1 MKTGIIGAGR
11 VGCSLGKYFRS
22 KNADL
27 VGYYDTNTAAAEEAA
42 AFTQTA
48 GFDQVQQLVRE
59 SDILFIT
66 TPDSFL
72 VPVWEEIKGMS
83 HRNQIICH
91 CSGALSSDSFSGAKE
106 AGVSC
111 CSVHP
116 MLPFSNKF
124 SSYQQ
129 LEHAFFTVEGHP
141 HAVQVITDLLTSY
154 GNEVCRIDAAAK
166 PEYHAAASIL
176 SNQVIAVLD
185 TGYRLL
191 EDCGFSR
198 EKAVAATAA
207 LVRQNIENVL
217 SQGCVHA
224 LTGPIERGDV
234 ATVEKHLHCLN
245 TEDAALYRMLG
256 TRLLAIAEGKNP
268 TQNYENMRHVLLADE
283 QKKENGGSH
292 K

>member
-1 MKTGIIGAGR
+1 MKIGIIGAGR
-11 VGCSLGKYFRS
+11 VGCSIGKYLRT
-22 KNADL
+22 KDIELA
-27 VGYYDTNTAAAEEAA
+27 GYYDVDSAAAKEAA
-42 AFTQTA
+42 EFTRTES
-48 GFDQVQQLVRE
+48 FDSLKQLADQ
-59 SDILFIT
+59 SQIIFIT
-66 TPDSFL
+66 TPDSFII
-72 VPVWEEIKGMS
+72 PVWEQLKELS
-83 HRNQIICH
+83 LTNQIICH

-268 TQNYENMRHVLLADE
+268 AQNYENMRHVLLADE
-283 QKKENGGSH
+283 QEKENGAIW
-292 K
+292 

>member
-1 MKTGIIGAGR
+1 M
-11 VGCSLGKYFRS
+11 
-22 KNADL
+22 
-27 VGYYDTNTAAAEEAA
+27 
-42 AFTQTA
+42 
-48 GFDQVQQLVRE
+48 
-59 SDILFIT
+59 
-66 TPDSFL
+66 
-72 VPVWEEIKGMS
+72 
-83 HRNQIICH
+83 
-91 CSGALSSDSFSGAKE
+91 
-106 AGVSC
+106 
-111 CSVHP
+111 
-116 MLPFSNKF
+116 
-124 SSYQQ
+124 
-129 LEHAFFTVEGHP
+129 
-141 HAVQVITDLLTSY
+141 
-154 GNEVCRIDAAAK
+154 
-166 PEYHAAASIL
+166 
-176 SNQVIAVLD
+176 IAVLD

-234 ATVEKHLHCLN
+234 STVEKHLHCLN
-245 TEDAALYRMLG
+245 AEDAALYRMLG

>member
-1 MKTGIIGAGR
+1 
-11 VGCSLGKYFRS
+11 
-22 KNADL
+22 
-27 VGYYDTNTAAAEEAA
+27 
-42 AFTQTA
+42 
-48 GFDQVQQLVRE
+48 
-59 SDILFIT
+59 
-66 TPDSFL
+66 
-72 VPVWEEIKGMS
+72 
-83 HRNQIICH
+83 
-91 CSGALSSDSFSGAKE
+91 
-106 AGVSC
+106 
-111 CSVHP
+111 

-207 LVRQNIENVL
+207 LIRQNIENVL

-268 TQNYENMRHVLLADE
+268 AQNYENMRHVLLADE
-283 QKKENGGSH
+283 QEKENGGSH

>member
-22 KNADL
+22 KGADL
-27 VGYYDTNTAAAEEAA
+27 VGYYDTSAAAAKEAA

-48 GFDQVQQLVRE
+48 DFDQVQQLVRE
-59 SDILFIT
+59 SDLLFIT
-66 TPDSFL
+66 TPDSLL

-191 EDCGFSR
+191 EDCGFPVKSR
-198 EKAVAATAA
+198 CGNCCTGPSEHRKCA
-207 LVRQNIENVL
+207 LAGLCPCTDR
-217 SQGCVHA
+217 SDRARGCLNRGKA
-224 LTGPIERGDV
+224 LTLF
-234 ATVEKHLHCLN
+234 KHRRCRFVPHARHTASGNCRRKKSN
-245 TEDAALYRMLG
+245 TEL
-256 TRLLAIAEGKNP
+256 
-268 TQNYENMRHVLLADE
+268 
-283 QKKENGGSH
+283 
-292 K
+292 

>member
-66 TPDSFL
+66 TPDSLL

-198 EKAVAATAA
+198 KAVAATAA

-224 LTGPIERGDV
+224 LTGPIERGDI

-268 TQNYENMRHVLLADE
+268 AQNYENMRHVLLADE
-283 QKKENGGSH
+283 QEKENGGSH

>member
-1 MKTGIIGAGR
+1 MKIGIIGAGR
-11 VGCSLGKYFRS
+11 VGCSIGKYLRT
-22 KNADL
+22 KDIELA
-27 VGYYDTNTAAAEEAA
+27 GYYDVDSAAAKEAA
-42 AFTQTA
+42 EFTRTES
-48 GFDQVQQLVRE
+48 FDSLKQLADQ
-59 SDILFIT
+59 SQIIFIT
-66 TPDSFL
+66 TPDSFII
-72 VPVWEEIKGMS
+72 PVWEQLKELS
-83 HRNQIICH
+83 LTNQIICH

-234 ATVEKHLHCLN
+234 STVEKHLQVLN
-245 TEDAALYRMLG
+245 PEDAALYRMLG
-256 TRLLAIAEGKNP
+256 TRLLTIAKEKNP
-268 TQNYENMRHVLLADE
+268 AQNYENMEHVLNAVAYE
-283 QKKENGGSH
+283 KENGGFQ
-292 K
+292 

>member
-1 MKTGIIGAGR
+1 MKIGIIGAGR
-11 VGCSLGKYFRS
+11 VGCSIGKYLRT
-22 KNADL
+22 KDIELA
-27 VGYYDTNTAAAEEAA
+27 GYYDVDSAAAKEAA
-42 AFTQTA
+42 EFTRTES
-48 GFDQVQQLVRE
+48 FDSLKQLADQ
-59 SDILFIT
+59 SQIIFIT
-66 TPDSFL
+66 TPDSFII
-72 VPVWEEIKGMS
+72 PVWEQLKELS
-83 HRNQIICH
+83 LTNQIICH
-91 CSGALSSDSFSGAKE
+91 CSGALSSDSFSGME
-106 AGVSC
+106 SMSVSC
-111 CSVHP
+111 CSIHP

-234 ATVEKHLHCLN
+234 STVEKHLQVLN
-245 TEDAALYRMLG
+245 PEDAALYRMLG
-256 TRLLAIAEGKNP
+256 TRLLTIAKEKNP
-268 TQNYENMRHVLLADE
+268 AQNYENMEHVLNAVAYE
-283 QKKENGGSH
+283 KENGGFQ
-292 K
+292 

>member
-1 MKTGIIGAGR
+1 MKIGIIGAGR
-11 VGCSLGKYFRS
+11 VGCSIGKYLRT
-22 KNADL
+22 KDIELA
-27 VGYYDTNTAAAEEAA
+27 GYYDVDSVAAKEAAE
-42 AFTQTA
+42 FTRTES
-48 GFDQVQQLVRE
+48 FDSLKQLADQ
-59 SDILFIT
+59 SQIIFIT
-66 TPDSFL
+66 TPDSFII
-72 VPVWEEIKGMS
+72 PVWEQLKELS
-83 HRNQIICH
+83 LRNQIICH
-91 CSGALSSDSFSGAKE
+91 CSGALSSDSFSGRE
-106 AGVSC
+106 SMSVSC
-111 CSVHP
+111 CSIHP

-268 TQNYENMRHVLLADE
+268 AQNYENMRHVLLADE
-283 QKKENGGSH
+283 QEKENGGSH

>member
-1 MKTGIIGAGR
+1 
-11 VGCSLGKYFRS
+11 
-22 KNADL
+22 
-27 VGYYDTNTAAAEEAA
+27 
-42 AFTQTA
+42 
-48 GFDQVQQLVRE
+48 
-59 SDILFIT
+59 
-66 TPDSFL
+66 
-72 VPVWEEIKGMS
+72 
-83 HRNQIICH
+83 
-91 CSGALSSDSFSGAKE
+91 
-106 AGVSC
+106 
-111 CSVHP
+111 

-154 GNEVCRIDAAAK
+154 GNEVCQIDAAAK

-245 TEDAALYRMLG
+245 TEDAALYRILG
-256 TRLLAIAEGKNP
+256 TRLLTIAEATHP
-268 TQNYENMRHVLLADE
+268 AQNYEIMIHVLLADD
-283 QKKENGGSH
+283 QNK
-292 K
+292 

>member
-1 MKTGIIGAGR
+1 MKIGIIGAGR
-11 VGCSLGKYFRS
+11 VGCSIGKYLRT
-22 KNADL
+22 KDIELA
-27 VGYYDTNTAAAEEAA
+27 GYYDVDSAAAKEAA
-42 AFTQTA
+42 EFTRTES
-48 GFDQVQQLVRE
+48 FDSLKQLADQ
-59 SDILFIT
+59 SQIIFIT
-66 TPDSFL
+66 TPDSFII
-72 VPVWEEIKGMS
+72 PVWEQLKGLS
-83 HRNQIICH
+83 LRNQIICH
-91 CSGALSSDSFSGAKE
+91 CSGALSSDSFSGRE
-106 AGVSC
+106 SMSVSC
-111 CSVHP
+111 CSIHP

-198 EKAVAATAA
+198 KKAVAATAA

-268 TQNYENMRHVLLADE
+268 AQNLSLIHI
-283 QKKENGGSH
+283 
-292 K
+292 

>member
-27 VGYYDTNTAAAEEAA
+27 VGYYDTNAAAAEEAA

-48 GFDQVQQLVRE
+48 GFNQVQQLVRE
-59 SDILFIT
+59 SDILF
-66 TPDSFL
+66 
-72 VPVWEEIKGMS
+72 
-83 HRNQIICH
+83 ICH

-268 TQNYENMRHVLLADE
+268 AQNYENMRHVLLADE

>member
-1 MKTGIIGAGR
+1 
-11 VGCSLGKYFRS
+11 
-22 KNADL
+22 
-27 VGYYDTNTAAAEEAA
+27 
-42 AFTQTA
+42 
-48 GFDQVQQLVRE
+48 
-59 SDILFIT
+59 
-66 TPDSFL
+66 
-72 VPVWEEIKGMS
+72 MS

-198 EKAVAATAA
+198 KKAVAATAA

-234 ATVEKHLHCLN
+234 STVEKHLHCLN

-268 TQNYENMRHVLLADE
+268 AQNYENMRHVLLADE
-283 QKKENGGSH
+283 QEKENGGSH

>member
-1 MKTGIIGAGR
+1 MKIGIIGAGR
-11 VGCSLGKYFRS
+11 VGCSIGKYLRT
-22 KNADL
+22 KDIELA
-27 VGYYDTNTAAAEEAA
+27 GYYDVDSAAAKEAA
-42 AFTQTA
+42 EFTRTES
-48 GFDQVQQLVRE
+48 FDSLKQLADQ
-59 SDILFIT
+59 SQIIFIT
-66 TPDSFL
+66 TPDSFII
-72 VPVWEEIKGMS
+72 PVWEQLKELS
-83 HRNQIICH
+83 LTNQIICH

-198 EKAVAATAA
+198 KKAVAATAA

-268 TQNYENMRHVLLADE
+268 AQNYENMRHVLLADE
-283 QKKENGGSH
+283 QEKENGGSH

>member
-27 VGYYDTNTAAAEEAA
+27 VGYYDTNAAAAEEAA

-66 TPDSFL
+66 TPDSLL

-129 LEHAFFTVEGHP
+129 LEHAFFTVEYHP

-224 LTGPIERGDV
+224 LTPSD
-234 ATVEKHLHCLN
+234 
-245 TEDAALYRMLG
+245 
-256 TRLLAIAEGKNP
+256 
-268 TQNYENMRHVLLADE
+268 
-283 QKKENGGSH
+283 
-292 K
+292 

>member
-1 MKTGIIGAGR
+1 
-11 VGCSLGKYFRS
+11 
-22 KNADL
+22 
-27 VGYYDTNTAAAEEAA
+27 
-42 AFTQTA
+42 
-48 GFDQVQQLVRE
+48 
-59 SDILFIT
+59 
-66 TPDSFL
+66 
-72 VPVWEEIKGMS
+72 
-83 HRNQIICH
+83 
-91 CSGALSSDSFSGAKE
+91 
-106 AGVSC
+106 
-111 CSVHP
+111 

-198 EKAVAATAA
+198 KKAVAATAA

-234 ATVEKHLHCLN
+234 STVEKHLQVLN
-245 TEDAALYRMLG
+245 PEDAALYRMLG
-256 TRLLAIAEGKNP
+256 TRLLTIAKEKNP
-268 TQNYENMRHVLLADE
+268 AQNYENMEHVLNAVAYE
-283 QKKENGGSH
+283 KENGGFQ
-292 K
+292 

>member
-1 MKTGIIGAGR
+1 MKIGIIGAGR
-11 VGCSLGKYFRS
+11 VGCSIGKYLRT
-22 KNADL
+22 KDIELA
-27 VGYYDTNTAAAEEAA
+27 GYYDVDSAAAKEAA
-42 AFTQTA
+42 EFTRTES
-48 GFDQVQQLVRE
+48 FDSLKQLADQ
-59 SDILFIT
+59 SQIIFIT
-66 TPDSFL
+66 TPDSFII
-72 VPVWEEIKGMS
+72 PVWEQLKELS
-83 HRNQIICH
+83 LRNQIICH
-91 CSGALSSDSFSGAKE
+91 CSGALSSDSFSGRE
-106 AGVSC
+106 SMSVSC
-111 CSVHP
+111 CSIHP

-283 QKKENGGSH
+283 QKKGNGGSH

>member
-1 MKTGIIGAGR
+1 M
-11 VGCSLGKYFRS
+11 
-22 KNADL
+22 
-27 VGYYDTNTAAAEEAA
+27 GYYDTNAAAAEEAA

-48 GFDQVQQLVRE
+48 GFNQVQQLVRE

-66 TPDSFL
+66 TPDSLL

-234 ATVEKHLHCLN
+234 STVEKHLHCLN

-268 TQNYENMRHVLLADE
+268 AQNYENMRHVLLADKQE
-283 QKKENGGSH
+283 KENGGFQ
-292 K
+292 

>member
-1 MKTGIIGAGR
+1 M
-11 VGCSLGKYFRS
+11 
-22 KNADL
+22 
-27 VGYYDTNTAAAEEAA
+27 GYYDTNAAAAKEAA

-66 TPDSFL
+66 TPDSLL

-198 EKAVAATAA
+198 EKAVAATGCTGPSEHRKCA
-207 LVRQNIENVL
+207 LAGLCPCTDR
-217 SQGCVHA
+217 SHRTRGCIYCRKT
-224 LTGPIERGDV
+224 LTGFKPR
-234 ATVEKHLHCLN
+234 KMLHC
-245 TEDAALYRMLG
+245 TVCSALG
-256 TRLLAIAEGKNP
+256 F
-268 TQNYENMRHVLLADE
+268 
-283 QKKENGGSH
+283 
-292 K
+292 